1 MLAVLMGMLTV
12 PGTAGE
18 RRVVEAIMARVND
31 KIITVTDFRKRLRQ
45 DLSQIPRQLSSE
57 EIRSFAHRIFDDM
70 VNELVLMERA
80 KEKKI
85 EVTREDVDRAIEGL
99 RKQNNLTDD
108 DAFKEALASA
118 GLTEAV
124 IRERYRRNMLLQ
136 RVVQSE
142 MTATEITAQELLDE
156 YNASKEKYRTPEKV
170 HLEQVFFP
178 VAEDAK
184 DREAVLGRARGLVER
199 VRKGADFKAEATLA
213 GLEVQDLGEI
223 PVSDLRDEIKD
234 ALQGLEEG
242 GITDVISTGG
252 GFQVIRLVARIPAGY
267 QPFEEVK
274 EQIRR
279 GLSEKRYRE
288 QSEGLVKKLREDYLV
303 ETHPEMVDQVLEGTI
318 GE

>member
-1 MLAVLMGMLTV
+1 MLVVLAGMLAA

-31 KIITVTDFRKRLRQ
+31 KIITVTDFQKRLRQ
-45 DLSQIPRQLSSE
+45 DLSQIPRQLSPE
-57 EIRSFAHRIFDDM
+57 ETRAFAHRVFNDM

-85 EVTREDVDRAIEGL
+85 TVDKEDLDRAIRGL
-99 RKQNNLTDD
+99 REQNNLTDD
-108 DAFKEALASA
+108 EAFRQALAGA
-118 GLTEAV
+118 GLTEAAL
-124 IRERYRRNMLLQ
+124 RERYRRNMILQ

-142 MTATEITAQELLDE
+142 VSPTEITAQELLDE
-156 YNASKEKYRTPEKV
+156 YNANKEQYRTPEKV

-178 VAEDAK
+178 VAEDGK
-184 DREAVLGRARGLVER
+184 DREKVLARARGLVER
-199 VRKGADFKAEATLA
+199 VRRGADFKAEATLA

-223 PVSDLRDEIKD
+223 PVADLRDEIHD
-234 ALQGLEEG
+234 ALQDLPEG
-242 GITDVISTGG
+242 GITGVIPTGG

-267 QPFEEVK
+267 QPFDEVK

-279 GLSEKRYRE
+279 ALSEKRYQE
-288 QSEGLVKKLREDYLV
+288 QSEGLVRKLREDYLV
-303 ETHPEMVDQVLEGTI
+303 EVHEEMVDQVLEGKI